1 MTLLSKKDA
10 ADVLSMSEDE
20 LMFAVQSNKIHAGVD
35 EDSLAWTFALEDV
48 LELKKKIEELEAQEL
63 TETEQEKDPE

>member
-1 MTLLSKKDA
+1 MILDIKNASEI
-10 ADVLSMSEDE
+10 LSMSEDE

-48 LELKKKIEELEAQEL
+48 LDLKKKIEKLEAL
-63 TETEQEKDPE
+63 EQAEAEKEKEPE

>member
-20 LMFAVQSNKIHAGVD
+20 LMFAVQLNKIQAGVD
-35 EDSLAWTFALEDV
+35 DDTLAWTFVLEDV
-48 LELKKKIEELEAQEL
+48 LKLKQQVEDQEAL
-63 TETEQEKDPE
+63 D

>member
-1 MTLLSKKDA
+1 MILDIKNA
-10 ADVLSMSEDE
+10 AEILSMTEDE

-48 LELKKKIEELEAQEL
+48 LELKKKIEELEAQE
-63 TETEQEKDPE
+63 QAEKEEESE

>member
-1 MTLLSKKDA
+1 MILDIKNA
-10 ADVLSMSEDE
+10 ADILSMTEDE

-48 LELKKKIEELEAQEL
+48 LELKKKIEELEAQEQ
-63 TETEQEKDPE
+63 TEKEEASDQ

>member
-20 LMFAVQSNKIHAGVD
+20 LMFAVQLNKIQAGVD
-35 EDSLAWTFALEDV
+35 DDTLAWTFVLEDV
-48 LELKKKIEELEAQEL
+48 LKLKQQVEDQEALDKQE
-63 TETEQEKDPE
+63 DA

>member
-20 LMFAVQSNKIHAGVD
+20 LMFAVQLNKIQAGVD
-35 EDSLAWTFALEDV
+35 DDTLAWTFVLEDV
-48 LELKKKIEELEAQEL
+48 LKLKQQIEDEIAKDQI
-63 TETEQEKDPE
+63 EQSDD

>member
-20 LMFAVQSNKIHAGVD
+20 LMFAVQLNKIQAGVD
-35 EDSLAWTFALEDV
+35 DDTLAWTFVLEDV
-48 LELKKKIEELEAQEL
+48 LKLKQQIEDQKALDKQEDV
-63 TETEQEKDPE
+63 K

>member
-20 LMFAVQSNKIHAGVD
+20 LMFAVQLNKIQAGVD
-35 EDSLAWTFALEDV
+35 DNTLAWTFVLEDV
-48 LELKKKIEELEAQEL
+48 LKLKQQVEDQEALDKQE
-63 TETEQEKDPE
+63 DA

>member
-20 LMFAVQSNKIHAGVD
+20 LMFAVQLNKIQAGVD
-35 EDSLAWTFALEDV
+35 DDTLAWTFVLEDV
-48 LELKKKIEELEAQEL
+48 LKLKQQIEDQQALDKQE
-63 TETEQEKDPE
+63 DA

>member
-20 LMFAVQSNKIHAGVD
+20 LMFAVQLNKIQAGVD
-35 EDSLAWTFALEDV
+35 DDTLAWTFVLEDV
-48 LELKKKIEELEAQEL
+48 LKLKQQIEDQEALDKQE
-63 TETEQEKDPE
+63 DV